1 MDNYQ
6 SFVYLGIEFS
16 TSCGSL
22 RKKVSRRECLQ
33 QEVYRERNTNI
44 SFPQHRATF
53 AFMNEQFQH
62 LIRVLS
68 KGDTRLA
75 ESFFR
80 RPGGR
85 KYLENITLILIHTL
99 APHYGEKEE
108 MYQGF
113 VEILDR
119 MEDRIRRK
127 NEGEEIL
134 EGVFENS

>member
-1 MDNYQ
+1 MLKIQY
-6 SFVYLGIEFS
+6 S
-16 TSCGSL
+16 TESND
-22 RKKVSRRECLQ
+22 RN
-33 QEVYRERNTNI
+33 QEHDTRLFPGNTRNTNI
-44 SFPQHRATF
+44 SFPPHRANF
-53 AFMNEQFQH
+53 AVMSEQFQH
-62 LIRVLS
+62 LIRVIS
-68 KGDTRLA
+68 KGDTRLV

-113 VEILDR
+113 VEVLDR

-134 EGVFENS
+134 EGVLGNS

>member
-1 MDNYQ
+1 
-6 SFVYLGIEFS
+6 
-16 TSCGSL
+16 
-22 RKKVSRRECLQ
+22 
-33 QEVYRERNTNI
+33 
-44 SFPQHRATF
+44 
-53 AFMNEQFQH
+53 MNEQFQQ
-62 LIRVLS
+62 LIRVIS
-68 KGDTRLA
+68 KGDTRLV

-99 APHYGEKEE
+99 PHQYGEKEE

-113 VEILDR
+113 VEVLDR

-134 EGVFENS
+134 EGVFGNS